1 MADDEVTMKIFRK
14 LLRYWIGIASVL
26 SFLGGWV
33 ILAHSPK
40 PVQLQSTSPVQPIA
54 LPSLPPIQAYGATT
68 NNGPTFFSTTGPTCG
83 GEEGR
88 TVIGSGSVCLDGRKA
103 WQGNWL
109 YG

>member
-40 PVQLQSTSPVQPIA
+40 PVQLQSTSSVQPIA

-68 NNGPTFFSTTGPTCG
+68 NNGPTFFSTTGPTNPPASNIQPIQPVQPSQG
-83 GEEGR
+83 LPVLR
-88 TVIGSGSVCLDGRKA
+88 TRGS
-103 WQGNWL
+103 
-109 YG
+109 

>member
-1 MADDEVTMKIFRK
+1 MKIFRK

-40 PVQLQSTSPVQPIA
+40 PVQLQSSSSVQPIA

-68 NNGPTFFSTTGPTCG
+68 NNGPTFFSTTAPTNPPANNTQPIQPVQPSQG
-83 GEEGR
+83 LPVLR
-88 TVIGSGSVCLDGRKA
+88 TRGS
-103 WQGNWL
+103 
-109 YG
+109 